1 MAEASQRAKAAIA
14 PTTHANF
21 RIIAHAPFRD
31 LNSDH
36 EQILAWLGRNLALPC
51 PYCGKISPA
60 KNLLFEWV
68 VEMDVE
74 VRLAKRR
81 DLKVVKKLADE
92 HRRELGFVKLASL
105 EKAIQERRLLVAVVS
120 SSLVPRPSSRIIGF
134 VHFRCCKDGHATI
147 YEIVVAP
154 EWRGKG
160 VGRKLV
166 EAVCTHARSRS
177 CTCLRLKCPIDLPA
191 NGFYQRLG
199 FIRIGIENPDGNRR
213 PLAIWEL
220 DLQDFVHST
229 LNSQP
234 TTRWQFYVGLT
245 ADASSIRALVR
256 RFYEGYSG
264 QPPFHPFER
273 IIVSPLFVPPATL
286 RLLRSWRTGESS
298 PVSHAPCPVS
308 LIFDSG
314 GYQVQTGKL
323 TYEELCRELR
333 RVYEQE
339 ARADF
344 YVLPDH
350 VPTSRDSDAEVER
363 KIKETLT
370 MGELFL
376 KWVFQGT
383 RDTGQVIGVVHGRT
397 VKQIREGVRK
407 WHELGVRY
415 IAFGSFG
422 TSGRDGSV
430 NLLSQNSLKL
440 LKALQDE
447 ALSLGMKFHIFGIG
461 NPTYLVRLKN
471 EGIEPTSFDST
482 GWWKAGGFGYV
493 FAVDGKGTTSL
504 RICLTRRITT
514 SLERAQRFLRK
525 SGHVCPFCAD
535 EKSLRRFRW
544 HRLLHNLATFVEIAI
559 GLSN

>member
-1 MAEASQRAKAAIA
+1 
-14 PTTHANF
+14 
-21 RIIAHAPFRD
+21 
-31 LNSDH
+31 
-36 EQILAWLGRNLALPC
+36 
-51 PYCGKISPA
+51 
-60 KNLLFEWV
+60 
-68 VEMDVE
+68 MDVE
-74 VRLAKRR
+74 VRLAKRSE
-81 DLKVVKKLADE
+81 LKAVKRLADE
-92 HRRELGFVKLASL
+92 HRHELGFVKLAAL
-105 EKAIQERRLLVAVVS
+105 EKAIQERRLFVAVVP
-120 SSLVPRPSSRIIGF
+120 SSLVPCPPSRVPRIVGF

-147 YEIVVAP
+147 YEIAVAP
-154 EWRGKG
+154 DWRGKG

-166 EAVCTHARSRS
+166 EAVCTHARLHS
-177 CTCLRLKCPIDLPA
+177 CTRLRLKCPIDLPA

-199 FIRIGIENPDGNRR
+199 FVRIGIETHDGNRR

-220 DLQDFVHST
+220 DLLEFVSLT

-234 TTRWQFYVGLT
+234 ATRWQFYVGLT
-245 ADASSIRALVR
+245 ADASSIRGLVR
-256 RFYEGYSG
+256 RFYEGYGG

-286 RLLRSWRTGESS
+286 RLLKSWREGSS
-298 PVSHAPCPVS
+298 PIQSPVANCQS

-333 RVYEQE
+333 KTYERE
-339 ARADF
+339 TWADF

-376 KWVFQGT
+376 NWLSSVT
-383 RDTGQVIGVVHGRT
+383 RPSSLAPCPLPPVPFVKRVIGVVHGRT

-482 GWWKAGGFGYV
+482 GWWKAGGFGNLLFV
-493 FAVDGKGTTSL
+493 GAPQLHFARYSASMGMVSTSK
-504 RICLTRRITT
+504 
-514 SLERAQRFLRK
+514 AKDVKAAVQ
-525 SGHVCPFCAD
+525 HDCPFC
-535 EKSLRRFRW
+535 SNLRALRESRW
-544 HRLLHNLATFVEIAI
+544 LRVLHNLVAFAEAVQIVMDGAQNPDLLLKT
-559 GLSN
+559 LRR

>member
-1 MAEASQRAKAAIA
+1 
-14 PTTHANF
+14 
-21 RIIAHAPFRD
+21 
-31 LNSDH
+31 
-36 EQILAWLGRNLALPC
+36 
-51 PYCGKISPA
+51 
-60 KNLLFEWV
+60 
-68 VEMDVE
+68 MDVE
-74 VRLAKRR
+74 VRLAKKQ
-81 DLKVVKKLADE
+81 DLRAVKGLADE
-92 HRRELGFVKLASL
+92 HRHELGFIKLAAL
-105 EKAIQERRLLVAVVS
+105 EKAVQERRLLVAVVS
-120 SSLVPRPSSRIIGF
+120 SSHAPRPSSQIIGF

-147 YEIVVAP
+147 YEIAVAP

-166 EAVCTHARSRS
+166 EAVCNHARMHS
-177 CTCLRLKCPIDLPA
+177 CTRLRLKCPIDLPA

-199 FIRIGIENPDGNRR
+199 FVRIGVETPNPAHMHTCTHARHVNRR

-220 DLQDFVHST
+220 DLHSALST
-229 LNSQP
+229 PHPAPS
-234 TTRWQFYVGLT
+234 WQFYVGLT

-264 QPPFHPFER
+264 QPPFQPFER

-286 RLLRSWRTGESS
+286 RLLRLWRTGESF

-333 RVYEQE
+333 EIYERE
-339 ARADF
+339 TWADF

-350 VPTSRDSDAEVER
+350 VPTSRDSDAEVES

-376 KWVFQGT
+376 KWLSSVPRPSSPVPFVE
-383 RDTGQVIGVVHGRT
+383 QVIGVVHGRT

-407 WHELGVRY
+407 WHDLGVRY

-430 NLLSQNSLKL
+430 NMLSQNSLKL
-440 LKALQDE
+440 LRALQDE
-447 ALSLGMKFHIFGIG
+447 AFSLGMKFHIFGIG

-471 EGIEPTSFDST
+471 AGIEPTSFDST

-493 FAVDGKGTTSL
+493 FAVDGEGTTSL

-514 SLERAQRFLRK
+514 SLEKAQKFLRK
-525 SGHVCPFCAD
+525 SGHVCPFCAE

-544 HRLLHNLATFVEIAI
+544 HRILHNLATFVEVATRI
-559 GLSN
+559 SNGTTMGDE

>member
-1 MAEASQRAKAAIA
+1 
-14 PTTHANF
+14 
-21 RIIAHAPFRD
+21 
-31 LNSDH
+31 
-36 EQILAWLGRNLALPC
+36 
-51 PYCGKISPA
+51 
-60 KNLLFEWV
+60 
-68 VEMDVE
+68 MDVE

-81 DLKVVKKLADE
+81 ELKAVKKLADG
-92 HRRELGFVKLASL
+92 HRHELGFVKLAAL
-105 EKAIQERRLLVAVVS
+105 EKAVQERRIFVATLSPSPAFRS
-120 SSLVPRPSSRIIGF
+120 SCIVGF

-147 YEIVVAP
+147 YEIAIAP

-166 EAVCTHARSRS
+166 EAVAELAKANGGRCI
-177 CTCLRLKCPIDLPA
+177 RLKCPVDLPA
-191 NGFYQRLG
+191 NGFYARLG
-199 FIRIGIENPDGNRR
+199 FVRIGVENPDGNRR

-220 DLQDFVHST
+220 DLQDFVPST
-229 LNSQP
+229 HNSQP
-234 TTRWQFYVGLT
+234 TTCWQFYVGLT
-245 ADASSIRALVR
+245 ADASSVRGLVR

-298 PVSHAPCPVS
+298 PDPHAPCPVS

-314 GYQVQTGKL
+314 GYQVQMGKL
-323 TYEELCRELR
+323 TYEELCRKLR
-333 RVYEQE
+333 DLYERE
-339 ARADF
+339 RWADF

-350 VPTSRDSDAEVER
+350 VPTSRDSDNDVER

-376 KWVFQGT
+376 KWLGWDGNT
-383 RDTGQVIGVVHGRT
+383 GHGARDMGKVIGVVHGRT
-397 VKQIREGVRK
+397 VKQIQEGIRK

-422 TSGRDGSV
+422 TSGRNGSV
-430 NLLSQNSLKL
+430 NMLSQNSLKL

-447 ALSLGMKFHIFGIG
+447 ALALGMKFHIFGIG

-482 GWWKAGGFGYV
+482 GWWKAGGFGKV
-493 FAVDGKGTTSL
+493 FLPLSQQFH
-504 RICLTRRITT
+504 ITRKPLAL
-514 SLERAQRFLRK
+514 SRFLDAK
-525 SGHVCPFCAD
+525 AIDSHDCPFCLGLALA
-535 EKSLRRFRW
+535 KSRW
-544 HRLLHNLATFVEIAI
+544 HRVLHNLVAFAEAVQVVMDGAQNPD
-559 GLSN
+559 LLLKALRR

>member
-1 MAEASQRAKAAIA
+1 
-14 PTTHANF
+14 
-21 RIIAHAPFRD
+21 
-31 LNSDH
+31 
-36 EQILAWLGRNLALPC
+36 
-51 PYCGKISPA
+51 
-60 KNLLFEWV
+60 
-68 VEMDVE
+68 MDVE
-74 VRLAKRR
+74 VRLAKRN
-81 DLKVVKKLADE
+81 DLKAVKRLADG
-92 HRRELGFVKLASL
+92 HRHELGFVKLAAL
-105 EKAIQERRLLVAVVS
+105 EKAIQERRLLVAVSKNVGT
-120 SSLVPRPSSRIIGF
+120 LTRLHACTIVGF

-147 YEIVVAP
+147 YEIAVAP
-154 EWRGKG
+154 DWRGKG

-166 EAVCTHARSRS
+166 EAVCTHARLHS
-177 CTCLRLKCPIDLPA
+177 CTRLRLKCPVDLPA

-199 FIRIGIENPDGNRR
+199 FVRIGIETHDGNRR

-220 DLQDFVHST
+220 DLLEFVPLT

-234 TTRWQFYVGLT
+234 ETRWQFYVGLT
-245 ADASSIRALVR
+245 VDASSIRGLVR
-256 RFYEGYSG
+256 RFYEGYGG

-286 RLLRSWRTGESS
+286 RLLKSWREGSS
-298 PVSHAPCPVS
+298 PIRSPVANCQS

-333 RVYEQE
+333 KTYERE
-339 ARADF
+339 TWADF

-376 KWVFQGT
+376 NWLSSAPCLSPPVP
-383 RDTGQVIGVVHGRT
+383 RPSSLVPLVERVIGVVHGRT

-493 FAVDGKGTTSL
+493 FAVDGEGTTSL

-514 SLERAQRFLRK
+514 SLEKAQRFLRK
-525 SGHVCPFCAD
+525 SAHVCPFCV
-535 EKSLRRFRW
+535 EVKSLRRFRW
-544 HRLLHNLATFVEIAI
+544 HRILHNLVTFVDVAI
-559 GLSN
+559 RILNGATMGNE

>member
-1 MAEASQRAKAAIA
+1 
-14 PTTHANF
+14 
-21 RIIAHAPFRD
+21 
-31 LNSDH
+31 
-36 EQILAWLGRNLALPC
+36 
-51 PYCGKISPA
+51 
-60 KNLLFEWV
+60 
-68 VEMDVE
+68 MDVE

-81 DLKVVKKLADE
+81 ELKAVKKLADG
-92 HRRELGFVKLASL
+92 HRHELGFVKLAAL
-105 EKAIQERRLLVAVVS
+105 EKAVQERRLLVAVI
-120 SSLVPRPSSRIIGF
+120 SLPHASRSSSRIVGF

-147 YEIVVAP
+147 YEIAVAP

-160 VGRKLV
+160 AGRKLI
-166 EAVCTHARSRS
+166 EAVAELAKANGCK
-177 CTCLRLKCPIDLPA
+177 CIRLKCPVDLPA
-191 NGFYQRLG
+191 NGFYARLG
-199 FIRIGIENPDGNRR
+199 FVRIGVENPDGNRR

-220 DLQDFVHST
+220 DLQDFVPST
-229 LNSQP
+229 HNSQP

-245 ADASSIRALVR
+245 SDASSIRGLVR

-298 PVSHAPCPVS
+298 PDPHAPCPVS

-314 GYQVQTGKL
+314 GYQVQMGKL
-323 TYEELCRELR
+323 TYEELCRKLR
-333 RVYEQE
+333 DLYERE
-339 ARADF
+339 RWADF

-350 VPTSRDSDAEVER
+350 VPTSRDSDNDVER

-376 KWVFQGT
+376 KWLGWDGNT
-383 RDTGQVIGVVHGRT
+383 GHGARDTGKVIGVVHGRT
-397 VKQIREGVRK
+397 VRQVIFAARK

-422 TSGRDGSV
+422 TSGRNGSV
-430 NLLSQNSLKL
+430 NMFSQNSLKL

-447 ALSLGMKFHIFGIG
+447 ALALGMKFHIFGIG

-482 GWWKAGGFGYV
+482 GWWKAGGFGNLLFV
-493 FAVDGKGTTSL
+493 GASQLHFARYSASMEAVSTSKVE
-504 RICLTRRITT
+504 TVKTITKH
-514 SLERAQRFLRK
+514 S
-525 SGHVCPFCAD
+525 CPFCLN
-535 EKSLRRFRW
+535 LRTLRESRW
-544 HRLLHNLATFVEIAI
+544 HRVLHNLVAFAEAVQVVMDGAQNPD
-559 GLSN
+559 LLLKALRR

>member
-1 MAEASQRAKAAIA
+1 
-14 PTTHANF
+14 
-21 RIIAHAPFRD
+21 
-31 LNSDH
+31 
-36 EQILAWLGRNLALPC
+36 
-51 PYCGKISPA
+51 
-60 KNLLFEWV
+60 
-68 VEMDVE
+68 MDVE
-74 VRLAKRR
+74 VRLAKRSE
-81 DLKVVKKLADE
+81 LKAVKRLADE
-92 HRRELGFVKLASL
+92 HRHELGFVKLAAL
-105 EKAIQERRLLVAVVS
+105 EKAIQERRLLVAVVP
-120 SSLVPRPSSRIIGF
+120 SSLVPCPPSRVPRIIGF

-147 YEIVVAP
+147 YEIAVAP
-154 EWRGKG
+154 DWRGKG

-166 EAVCTHARSRS
+166 EAVCTHARLHS
-177 CTCLRLKCPIDLPA
+177 CTRLRLKCPIDLPA

-199 FIRIGIENPDGNRR
+199 FVRIGIETHDGNRR

-220 DLQDFVHST
+220 DLLEFVSLT

-234 TTRWQFYVGLT
+234 ATRWQFYVGLT
-245 ADASSIRALVR
+245 ADASSIRGLVR
-256 RFYEGYSG
+256 RFYEGYGG

-286 RLLRSWRTGESS
+286 RLLKSWREGSS
-298 PVSHAPCPVS
+298 PIRSPVANCQS

-333 RVYEQE
+333 KTYERE
-339 ARADF
+339 TWADF

-376 KWVFQGT
+376 NWLSSVPCPSPPVPRPSSLVPFVE
-383 RDTGQVIGVVHGRT
+383 RVIGVVHGRT

-482 GWWKAGGFGYV
+482 GWWKAGGFGKV
-493 FAVDGKGTTSL
+493 FLPLSQQFH
-504 RICLTRRITT
+504 ITCKPLAL
-514 SLERAQRFLRK
+514 SRFLNAK
-525 SGHVCPFCAD
+525 AKNSHDCPFCLD
-535 EKSLRRFRW
+535 SVLTKSRWLRV
-544 HRLLHNLATFVEIAI
+544 LHNLVAFAEAVQIVMDRAQNPDLLLKT
-559 GLSN
+559 LRR

>member
-166 EAVCTHARSRS
+166 EAVCTHARSHS
-177 CTCLRLKCPIDLPA
+177 CTRLRLKCPIDLPA

-234 TTRWQFYVGLT
+234 ATHWQFYVGLT

-350 VPTSRDSDAEVER
+350 VPTSRDSDA
-363 KIKETLT
+363 
-370 MGELFL
+370 
-376 KWVFQGT
+376 
-383 RDTGQVIGVVHGRT
+383 
-397 VKQIREGVRK
+397 
-407 WHELGVRY
+407 
-415 IAFGSFG
+415 
-422 TSGRDGSV
+422 
-430 NLLSQNSLKL
+430 
-440 LKALQDE
+440 
-447 ALSLGMKFHIFGIG
+447 
-461 NPTYLVRLKN
+461 
-471 EGIEPTSFDST
+471 
-482 GWWKAGGFGYV
+482 
-493 FAVDGKGTTSL
+493 
-504 RICLTRRITT
+504 
-514 SLERAQRFLRK
+514 
-525 SGHVCPFCAD
+525 
-535 EKSLRRFRW
+535 
-544 HRLLHNLATFVEIAI
+544 
-559 GLSN
+559 

>member
-1 MAEASQRAKAAIA
+1 MS
-14 PTTHANF
+14 
-21 RIIAHAPFRD
+21 
-31 LNSDH
+31 
-36 EQILAWLGRNLALPC
+36 W
-51 PYCGKISPA
+51 
-60 KNLLFEWV
+60 
-68 VEMDVE
+68 
-74 VRLAKRR
+74 
-81 DLKVVKKLADE
+81 
-92 HRRELGFVKLASL
+92 
-105 EKAIQERRLLVAVVS
+105 VS
-120 SSLVPRPSSRIIGF
+120 SNLPHLRKPSKNAACSLQFPKMLGTLTRLHACTIVGF

-147 YEIVVAP
+147 YEIAVAP
-154 EWRGKG
+154 DWRGKG

-166 EAVCTHARSRS
+166 EAVCTHARLHS
-177 CTCLRLKCPIDLPA
+177 CTRLRLKCPIDLPA

-199 FIRIGIENPDGNRR
+199 FVRIGIETHDGNRR

-220 DLQDFVHST
+220 DLLEFVSLT

-234 TTRWQFYVGLT
+234 ATRWQFYVGLT
-245 ADASSIRALVR
+245 ADASSIRGLVR
-256 RFYEGYSG
+256 RFYEGYGG

-286 RLLRSWRTGESS
+286 RLLKSWREGSS
-298 PVSHAPCPVS
+298 PIRSPVANCQS

-333 RVYEQE
+333 KTYERE
-339 ARADF
+339 TWADF

-376 KWVFQGT
+376 NWLSSVPCPSPPVPRPSSLVPFIE
-383 RDTGQVIGVVHGRT
+383 RVIGVVHGRT

-482 GWWKAGGFGYV
+482 GWWKAGGFGKV
-493 FAVDGKGTTSL
+493 FLPTKPTISHNPQASGAFQ
-504 RICLTRRITT
+504 IF
-514 SLERAQRFLRK
+514 ERQ
-525 SGHVCPFCAD
+525 G
-535 EKSLRRFRW
+535 
-544 HRLLHNLATFVEIAI
+544 
-559 GLSN
+559 

>member
-1 MAEASQRAKAAIA
+1 
-14 PTTHANF
+14 
-21 RIIAHAPFRD
+21 
-31 LNSDH
+31 
-36 EQILAWLGRNLALPC
+36 
-51 PYCGKISPA
+51 
-60 KNLLFEWV
+60 
-68 VEMDVE
+68 MDVE
-74 VRLAKRR
+74 VRLAKRSE
-81 DLKVVKKLADE
+81 LKAVKRLADE
-92 HRRELGFVKLASL
+92 HRHELGFVKLAAL
-105 EKAIQERRLLVAVVS
+105 EKAIQERRLLVAVVP
-120 SSLVPRPSSRIIGF
+120 SSLVPCPPSRVPRIIGF

-147 YEIVVAP
+147 YEIAVAP
-154 EWRGKG
+154 DWRGKG

-166 EAVCTHARSRS
+166 EAVCTHARLHS
-177 CTCLRLKCPIDLPA
+177 CTRLRLKCPIDLPA

-199 FIRIGIENPDGNRR
+199 FVRIGIETHDGNRR

-220 DLQDFVHST
+220 DLLEFVPLT

-234 TTRWQFYVGLT
+234 ATRWQFYVGLT
-245 ADASSIRALVR
+245 ADASSIRGLVR
-256 RFYEGYSG
+256 RFYEGYGG

-286 RLLRSWRTGESS
+286 RLLKSWREGSS
-298 PVSHAPCPVS
+298 PIQSPVANCQS

-333 RVYEQE
+333 KTYERE
-339 ARADF
+339 TWADF

-376 KWVFQGT
+376 NWLSSVPCPSSLAPCPLPPVPFVK
-383 RDTGQVIGVVHGRT
+383 RVIGVVHGRT

-482 GWWKAGGFGYV
+482 GWWKAGGFGKV
-493 FAVDGKGTTSL
+493 FLPLSQQFH
-504 RICLTRRITT
+504 ITRKPLAL
-514 SLERAQRFLRK
+514 SRFLNAK
-525 SGHVCPFCAD
+525 AKNSHDCPFCLD
-535 EKSLRRFRW
+535 SVLTKSRWLRV
-544 HRLLHNLATFVEIAI
+544 LHNLVAFAEAVQIVMDGAQNPD
-559 GLSN
+559 LFLKALRR

>member
-1 MAEASQRAKAAIA
+1 
-14 PTTHANF
+14 
-21 RIIAHAPFRD
+21 
-31 LNSDH
+31 
-36 EQILAWLGRNLALPC
+36 
-51 PYCGKISPA
+51 
-60 KNLLFEWV
+60 
-68 VEMDVE
+68 MDVE
-74 VRLAKRR
+74 VRLAKRSE
-81 DLKVVKKLADE
+81 LKAVKRLADE
-92 HRRELGFVKLASL
+92 HRHELGFVKLAAL
-105 EKAIQERRLLVAVVS
+105 EKAIQERRLLVAVSKNVGT
-120 SSLVPRPSSRIIGF
+120 LTRLHACTIVGF

-147 YEIVVAP
+147 YEIAVAP
-154 EWRGKG
+154 DWRGKG

-166 EAVCTHARSRS
+166 EAVCTHARLHS
-177 CTCLRLKCPIDLPA
+177 CTRLRLKCPIDLPA

-199 FIRIGIENPDGNRR
+199 FVRIGIETHDGNRR

-220 DLQDFVHST
+220 DLLEFVPLT

-234 TTRWQFYVGLT
+234 ATRWQFYVGLT
-245 ADASSIRALVR
+245 ADASSIRGLVR
-256 RFYEGYSG
+256 RFYEGYGG

-286 RLLRSWRTGESS
+286 RLLKSWREGSS
-298 PVSHAPCPVS
+298 PIQSPVANCQS

-333 RVYEQE
+333 KTYERE
-339 ARADF
+339 TWADF

-376 KWVFQGT
+376 NWLSSVPCPSPPVP
-383 RDTGQVIGVVHGRT
+383 RPSSLVPLVERVIGVVHGRT

-482 GWWKAGGFGYV
+482 GWWKAGGFGNLLFV
-493 FAVDGKGTTSL
+493 GAPQLHFARYSASMGMVSTSK
-504 RICLTRRITT
+504 
-514 SLERAQRFLRK
+514 AKDVKAAVQ
-525 SGHVCPFCAD
+525 HDCPFC
-535 EKSLRRFRW
+535 SNLRALRESRW
-544 HRLLHNLATFVEIAI
+544 LRVLHNLVAFAEAVQIVMDGAQNPDLLLKT
-559 GLSN
+559 LRR

>member
-1 MAEASQRAKAAIA
+1 MAAVVVRPARGSDVAK
-14 PTTHANF
+14 
-21 RIIAHAPFRD
+21 
-31 LNSDH
+31 
-36 EQILAWLGRNLALPC
+36 
-51 PYCGKISPA
+51 
-60 KNLLFEWV
+60 
-68 VEMDVE
+68 
-74 VRLAKRR
+74 
-81 DLKVVKKLADE
+81 VKALADE
-92 HRRELGFVKLASL
+92 HRHELGFIKLAAL
-105 EKAIQERRLLVAVVS
+105 EKAVQERRLLVAVVS
-120 SSLVPRPSSRIIGF
+120 SSFVPRPSSRIIGF

-166 EAVCTHARSRS
+166 EAVCTHARLHS
-177 CTCLRLKCPIDLPA
+177 CTRLRLKCPIDLPA

-199 FIRIGIENPDGNRR
+199 FIRIGVENPDGNRR

-256 RFYEGYSG
+256 RFYEGYNG

-286 RLLRSWRTGESS
+286 RLLRSWREGHSPIQS
-298 PVSHAPCPVS
+298 PVANCQS

-333 RVYEQE
+333 KIYERE
-339 ARADF
+339 TWADF

-376 KWVFQGT
+376 KWLSSVPRPPSPIPLVEQM
-383 RDTGQVIGVVHGRT
+383 IGVVHGRM

-440 LKALQDE
+440 LSALQDE

-482 GWWKAGGFGYV
+482 GWWKAGGFGKV
-493 FAVDGKGTTSL
+493 FLPVSQQFH
-504 RICLTRRITT
+504 ITRKPLAL
-514 SLERAQRFLRK
+514 SRFLNAK
-525 SGHVCPFCAD
+525 SMDSHSCPFCLD
-535 EKSLRRFRW
+535 SMLTKSRWLRV
-544 HRLLHNLATFVEIAI
+544 LHNLVAFAEAVQIVMDGAQNPH
-559 GLSN
+559 LLLKVMRR

>member
-1 MAEASQRAKAAIA
+1 VDVIVRHARMKDVAK
-14 PTTHANF
+14 
-21 RIIAHAPFRD
+21 
-31 LNSDH
+31 
-36 EQILAWLGRNLALPC
+36 
-51 PYCGKISPA
+51 
-60 KNLLFEWV
+60 
-68 VEMDVE
+68 
-74 VRLAKRR
+74 
-81 DLKVVKKLADE
+81 VKALADE
-92 HRRELGFVKLASL
+92 HRHELGFVKLAAL
-105 EKAIQERRLLVAVVS
+105 EKAIQERRLLVAVVP
-120 SSLVPRPSSRIIGF
+120 SSLVPCPPSRVPRIIGF

-147 YEIVVAP
+147 YEIAVAP
-154 EWRGKG
+154 DWRGKG

-166 EAVCTHARSRS
+166 EAVCTHARLHS
-177 CTCLRLKCPIDLPA
+177 CTRLRLKCPIDLPA

-199 FIRIGIENPDGNRR
+199 FVRIGIETHDGNRR

-220 DLQDFVHST
+220 DLLEFVPLT

-234 TTRWQFYVGLT
+234 ATRWQFYVGLT
-245 ADASSIRALVR
+245 ADASSIRGLVR
-256 RFYEGYSG
+256 RFYEGYGG

-286 RLLRSWRTGESS
+286 RLLKSWREGSS
-298 PVSHAPCPVS
+298 PIRSPVANCQS

-333 RVYEQE
+333 KTYERE
-339 ARADF
+339 TWADF

-376 KWVFQGT
+376 NWLSSVPCPSPPVPRPSSLVPFIE
-383 RDTGQVIGVVHGRT
+383 RVIGVVHGRT

-482 GWWKAGGFGYV
+482 GWWKAGGFGNLLFV
-493 FAVDGKGTTSL
+493 GAPQLHFARYSASMGMVSTSK
-504 RICLTRRITT
+504 
-514 SLERAQRFLRK
+514 AKDVKAAVQ
-525 SGHVCPFCAD
+525 HDCPFC
-535 EKSLRRFRW
+535 SNLRALRDSRW
-544 HRLLHNLATFVEIAI
+544 LRVLHNLVAFAEAVQIVMDGAQNPDLFLKT
-559 GLSN
+559 LRR

>member
-1 MAEASQRAKAAIA
+1 
-14 PTTHANF
+14 
-21 RIIAHAPFRD
+21 
-31 LNSDH
+31 
-36 EQILAWLGRNLALPC
+36 
-51 PYCGKISPA
+51 
-60 KNLLFEWV
+60 
-68 VEMDVE
+68 MDVE
-74 VRLAKRR
+74 VRLAKRSE
-81 DLKVVKKLADE
+81 LKAVKRLADE
-92 HRRELGFVKLASL
+92 HRHELGFVKLAAL
-105 EKAIQERRLLVAVVS
+105 EKAIQERRLLVAVSKNAGTLTRLHACTIV
-120 SSLVPRPSSRIIGF
+120 GF

-147 YEIVVAP
+147 YEIAVAP
-154 EWRGKG
+154 DWRGKG

-166 EAVCTHARSRS
+166 EAVCTHARLHS
-177 CTCLRLKCPIDLPA
+177 CTRLRLKCPVDLPA

-199 FIRIGIENPDGNRR
+199 FVRIGIETHDGNRR

-220 DLQDFVHST
+220 DLLEFVPLT

-234 TTRWQFYVGLT
+234 ATRWQFYVGLT
-245 ADASSIRALVR
+245 ADASSIRGLVR
-256 RFYEGYSG
+256 RFYEGYGG

-273 IIVSPLFVPPATL
+273 IIVSPLFVPPSTL
-286 RLLRSWRTGESS
+286 RLLKSWREGSS
-298 PVSHAPCPVS
+298 PIQSPVANCQS

-333 RVYEQE
+333 KTYERE
-339 ARADF
+339 TWADF

-376 KWVFQGT
+376 NWLSSVPRPSSLAPCPLPPVPLVK
-383 RDTGQVIGVVHGRT
+383 RVIGVVHGRT

-447 ALSLGMKFHIFGIG
+447 ALSLGIKFHIFGIG

-482 GWWKAGGFGYV
+482 GWWKAGGFGKV
-493 FAVDGKGTTSL
+493 FLPLSQQFH
-504 RICLTRRITT
+504 ITRKPLAL
-514 SLERAQRFLRK
+514 SRFLNAK
-525 SGHVCPFCAD
+525 AKNSHDCPFCLD
-535 EKSLRRFRW
+535 SVLTKSRWLRV
-544 HRLLHNLATFVEIAI
+544 LHNLVAFAEAVQIVMDGAQNPD
-559 GLSN
+559 LFLKALRR

>member
-1 MAEASQRAKAAIA
+1 
-14 PTTHANF
+14 
-21 RIIAHAPFRD
+21 
-31 LNSDH
+31 
-36 EQILAWLGRNLALPC
+36 
-51 PYCGKISPA
+51 
-60 KNLLFEWV
+60 
-68 VEMDVE
+68 MDVE

-92 HRRELGFVKLASL
+92 HRRELGFVKLATL
-105 EKAIQERRLLVAVVS
+105 EKAVQEHRLLVAVISPTRVPF
-120 SSLVPRPSSRIIGF
+120 SLSRVPRVIGF

-160 VGRKLV
+160 IGRKLV
-166 EAVCTHARSRS
+166 EAVCTHARLHS
-177 CTCLRLKCPIDLPA
+177 CTRLRLKCPIDLPA

-199 FIRIGIENPDGNRR
+199 FVRIGVETPEPARLHTCTHARHVNRR

-234 TTRWQFYVGLT
+234 ATHWQFYVGLT

-256 RFYEGYSG
+256 RFYEGYGG

-339 ARADF
+339 AWADF

-383 RDTGQVIGVVHGRT
+383 RDTEQVIGVVHGRT

-422 TSGRDGSV
+422 TSGKDGSV

-461 NPTYLVRLKN
+461 NPTYLLRLKN

-482 GWWKAGGFGYV
+482 GWWKAGGFGNLLFVGAPQLHFARYSASMGMVSTLRAKYV
-493 FAVDGKGTTSL
+493 KASVQHD
-504 RICLTRRITT
+504 
-514 SLERAQRFLRK
+514 
-525 SGHVCPFCAD
+525 CPFCSD
-535 EKSLRRFRW
+535 LRALRETRW
-544 HRLLHNLATFVEIAI
+544 LRVLHNLVAFVEAVQIVTD
-559 GLSN
+559 GVQSPHLLLKVMRR